1 MNSKVLIN
9 YDNSNMSRDVK
20 AGQNIKDFLSD
31 SRIFLDS
38 PCGGNG
44 TCGKCKVIANGELS
58 ELTENEKRLLTQ
70 KEITQGIRLACCTKI
85 TGNATI
91 TLQES
96 DEAQISKVISSQLEF
111 KQHFT
116 SFSVDL
122 VIPTLATP
130 INDETNILQASNSKS
145 ITYNALKKLS
155 QITKLQRNN
164 IFVVKS
170 GGTIV
175 DISAQSIAVYGMA
188 VDIGTT
194 TVVAYF
200 YDLITGNLIDT
211 ESGINDQCAYGAD
224 IISRISAC
232 IEQQSGLDELQRTI
246 INELNGFINNFCTKA
261 NTKISN
267 IYFATIAGNTTML
280 HLIAGINPT
289 NIANAPF
296 IPVSLFG
303 KDFSSLTLGLNL
315 NADANV
321 YFVRCISSY
330 IGGDITAGML
340 ACGLDKADKITLYID
355 IGTNG
360 EMALMHN
367 GEITCCSTAA
377 GPAFEGA
384 QIKFG
389 TGGISGAISSIQ
401 IQEEEMIIKT
411 ISDKPAIGICGSG
424 LIDAI
429 AVMLK
434 LEVIDETG
442 RICDNDEILNKTIS
456 KRIIEIDDSN
466 AFVLD
471 IKSGIYITQKDV
483 REVQLAKSA
492 IAAGIASLLHDTK
505 IAITDVQN
513 LILAGGFGSHMNSGS
528 ACEIGLLP
536 KELIGKIEIVGNAA
550 GNGAAQLLLS
560 QECFARLEDIAI
572 SCENIELSGHP
583 YFQDQ
588 YIENM
593 MF

>member
-1 MNSKVLIN
+1 
-9 YDNSNMSRDVK
+9 
-20 AGQNIKDFLSD
+20 
-31 SRIFLDS
+31 
-38 PCGGNG
+38 
-44 TCGKCKVIANGELS
+44 
-58 ELTENEKRLLTQ
+58 
-70 KEITQGIRLACCTKI
+70 
-85 TGNATI
+85 
-91 TLQES
+91 
-96 DEAQISKVISSQLEF
+96 
-111 KQHFT
+111 
-116 SFSVDL
+116 
-122 VIPTLATP
+122 
-130 INDETNILQASNSKS
+130 
-145 ITYNALKKLS
+145 
-155 QITKLQRNN
+155 
-164 IFVVKS
+164 
-170 GGTIV
+170 
-175 DISAQSIAVYGMA
+175 
-188 VDIGTT
+188 
-194 TVVAYF
+194 
-200 YDLITGNLIDT
+200 
-211 ESGINDQCAYGAD
+211 
-224 IISRISAC
+224 
-232 IEQQSGLDELQRTI
+232 
-246 INELNGFINNFCTKA
+246 
-261 NTKISN
+261 
-267 IYFATIAGNTTML
+267 ML
-280 HLIAGINPT
+280 HLATGINPT

-367 GEITCCSTAA
+367 GKITCCSTAA

-528 ACEIGLLP
+528 ACKIGLLP
-536 KELIGKIEIVGNAA
+536 KELIGKIEVVGNAA

-560 QECFARLEDIAI
+560 QECFARLEDIAT